1 MNALKLSYAINNSKF
16 FIKKLSYL
24 FETFHSNMTVDLIW
38 KKFPIKQ
45 VEIKLSKVLRC
56 GQTFRWKNVNDIW
69 SYTTENK
76 IILLKQ
82 DEEYIHYSWIA
93 AENMQT
99 QLKIN
104 CHFDKETLDFIK
116 DYFNLPIKL
125 ESLYEEWIEKDG
137 LFKIPQKKSA
147 FRMFTGIRILRQEPW
162 ETLISFIC
170 SSNNN
175 VKRISKMCDNIC
187 TEFGKYINEYNG
199 IKYYSFPTAV
209 DLSSSPKVESRLR
222 DLGFG
227 YRAKY
232 IYQTALKFTSDEF
245 PDITLKNLYQLREE
259 NYETAH
265 DFLLQLTG
273 VGPKVADCICL
284 MALDKHDIVP
294 VDTHV
299 YQIAIRDYK
308 FKGRKDLKTMN
319 KKTYHDIRLFF
330 KEIFGDFAGWAQ
342 SVLFTSDLSDLNN
355 GVNQIQNTEISIDHT
370 SVKKEQDSIVIER
383 KRGIL
388 LDPSFQQQD
397 SKNMVSNKKVKYEM
411 E

>member
-1 MNALKLSYAINNSKF
+1 
-16 FIKKLSYL
+16 
-24 FETFHSNMTVDLIW
+24 MTVDLIW

-45 VEIKLSKVLRC
+45 VEVKLSKVLRC
-56 GQTFRWKNVNDIW
+56 GQTFRWKNVNDVW
-69 SYTTENK
+69 SYTTNNK

-93 AENMQT
+93 SEEMHT
-99 QLKIN
+99 QLKLN
-104 CHFDKETLDFIK
+104 CHFDKETFEFIK

-125 ESLYEEWIEKDG
+125 ETLYEEWIEKDG
-137 LFKIPQKKSA
+137 LFKLSSKKSA
-147 FRMFTGIRILRQEPW
+147 FDQFTGIRILRQDPW

-175 VKRISKMCDNIC
+175 VKRISKMCDSIC

-199 IKYYSFPTAV
+199 IKYYSFPTAA

-222 DLGFG
+222 VLGFG

-245 PDITLKNLYQLREE
+245 PNITLDNLYQLRAKD
-259 NYETAH
+259 YDTAH
-265 DFLLQLTG
+265 EFLLQLTG

-308 FKGRKDLKTMN
+308 FKGKKDLKTMN

-330 KEIFGDFAGWAQ
+330 KEIFGEFAGWAQ

-355 GVNQIQNTEISIDHT
+355 GLNKSEETE
-370 SVKKEQDSIVIER
+370 VKIEQTQDSLVIQR
-383 KRGIL
+383 KREII
-388 LDPSFQQQD
+388 LDPPLYQEK
-397 SKNMVSNKKVKYEM
+397 SKIAASNKKVKHEIN
-411 E
+411 

>member
-1 MNALKLSYAINNSKF
+1 
-16 FIKKLSYL
+16 
-24 FETFHSNMTVDLIW
+24 MTIDLIW
-38 KKFPIKQ
+38 NKFPLKQ
-45 VEIKLSKVLRC
+45 VEVKLSKVLRC
-56 GQTFRWKNVNDIW
+56 GQTFRWKNVNNVW
-69 SYTTENK
+69 SYTTKNK

-93 AENMQT
+93 NEDIRT
-99 QLKIN
+99 QLKLN
-104 CHFDKETLDFIK
+104 CHFDKETFEFIK

-125 ESLYEEWIEKDG
+125 ETLYEEWIEKDG
-137 LFKIPQKKSA
+137 LFKISSKKSA
-147 FRMFTGIRILRQEPW
+147 FDQFTGIRILRQDPW

-175 VKRISKMCDNIC
+175 VKRISKMCDSIC

-199 IKYYSFPTAV
+199 IKYYSFPTAE
-209 DLSSSPKVESRLR
+209 DLSSNPKVESRLR

-245 PDITLKNLYQLREE
+245 PDITLDNLYQLRTKD
-259 NYETAH
+259 YETAH
-265 DFLLQLTG
+265 QFLLQLTG

-308 FKGRKDLKTMN
+308 FKGKKDLKTMN

-355 GVNQIQNTEISIDHT
+355 GVNKSEETEIKI
-370 SVKKEQDSIVIER
+370 EQKSEEPEIKIEQKPDSIVIQR
-383 KRGIL
+383 KRGIIL
-388 LDPSFQQQD
+388 ESPLHQENSEIVE
-397 SKNMVSNKKVKYEM
+397 STKKVKYEIK
-411 E
+411 